1 MSKYVHIDIFTYI
14 DIYNV
19 YMYVWTYPLSIFK
32 YNREQMKMTQTSE
45 PLTIYMIL
53 EKLLKLS
60 NCFFIYKIPYSLYFK
75 KYYEY

>member
-1 MSKYVHIDIFTYI
+1 
-14 DIYNV
+14 
-19 YMYVWTYPLSIFK
+19 
-32 YNREQMKMTQTSE
+32 MTQTSE